1 LPLSIQ
7 NKAKILMILSAASF
21 SIMAAIVKATEH
33 SVTIKSFSR
42 QFITALIAIIIILS
56 NNIRFIPKRKN
67 LNKLFLRCIFGSLGV
82 FLYFYSIDHLYLAN
96 VSILTR
102 LSPFFVTIFAF
113 LFLKE
118 KISLINW
125 LIFIPMIIGCIL
137 IIQPNSKL
145 FNPISIYAI
154 LSAISGAFAYTM
166 IKAIGKEESAYT
178 IVFWF
183 SLSSSI
189 IYFLIGHNEFKIIE
203 NINYIN
209 LFLIGLFGILGQLG
223 LTKSYQLANASLV
236 APFSY
241 SYVLFSIIF
250 GIIFWNEIPDTL
262 SILGF
267 FLIIISYFILIN
279 NQSYSKS

>member
-1 LPLSIQ
+1 
-7 NKAKILMILSAASF
+7 MILSAASF
-21 SIMAAIVKATEH
+21 SIMAALVKATEH

-42 QFITALIAIIIILS
+42 QFITALIAIIIMLV
-56 NNIRFIPKRKN
+56 NNIRLIPKRKN
-67 LNKLFLRCIFGSLGV
+67 INKLFLRCIFGSLGI
-82 FLYFYSIDHLYLAN
+82 FLYFYSIDNLYLAN
-96 VSILTR
+96 VSMLTR

-113 LFLKE
+113 FLLKE

-125 LIFIPMIIGCIL
+125 LIFIPMIVGCTL
-137 IIQPNSKL
+137 IIQPNSNV
-145 FNPISIYAI
+145 FNPASIYAI

-178 IVFWF
+178 IIFWF

-189 IYFLIGHNEFKIIE
+189 IYFLIGHNEFKTIE

-209 LFLIGLFGILGQLG
+209 LFLIGLYGILGQLG
-223 LTKSYQLANASLV
+223 LTISYQLANASIV

-241 SYVLFSIIF
+241 SYVLFSIVF

-262 SILGF
+262 SIFGF
-267 FLIIISYFILIN
+267 LLIFISYFILIN
-279 NQSYSKS
+279 NKSYSKS